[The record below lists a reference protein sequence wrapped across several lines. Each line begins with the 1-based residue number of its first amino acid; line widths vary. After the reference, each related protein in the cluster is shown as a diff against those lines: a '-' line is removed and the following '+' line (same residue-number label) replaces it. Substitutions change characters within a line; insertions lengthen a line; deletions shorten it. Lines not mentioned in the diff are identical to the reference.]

1 MSGSS
6 LPTPWSVRPLRS
18 VLSSLR
24 WISLALCTTLL
35 VLNAPSIAR
44 SQGLFLPTSSES
56 SHSNISWW
64 ETNKSYTC
72 GRLSCSDVILYGNI
86 TPSLTIAANPITEDE
101 QTISLQS
108 RAGLIQEA
116 FFALFQR
123 TRTYRVENPPP
134 QPLELPEDNLLSDDP
149 ERLLHPYTPKIAVG
163 IENQQVVV
171 FVDQQ
176 KGFARQTL
184 ATVTRIDAIHNGTTT
199 EELAK
204 KWRDLMRRQLSDLL
218 WGSEYDD
225 RNPGARQLLVF
236 KVALVA
242 ICTISLLHWLS
253 RWLKKRERA
262 IRQELHQLKN
272 SVKLVNPEGE
282 PTENLDAAS
291 QPQSLRNVF
300 HRQTVRHDRVTQ
312 ILQAWFDRFPK
323 LAQSKRTL
331 LLQRLNGLGLA
342 MRAIFGLQ
350 VFSIYTILLT
360 AAFVFPSLRSYVL
373 LISIQVFLLPLLWL
387 GITIADKISDVAIDY
402 MLDRW
407 AEDAQALDPHSQR
420 YALRVG
426 TYSPALKGFS
436 TFVFILLGL
445 YGTVTLLGINP
456 GALAGAAV
464 VAAVVA
470 YISQDLIRD
479 GINGALILWTDRYAV
494 GDVISV
500 LGITGL
506 VENMNLYITQIRAS
520 EGRLVTIP
528 NGKIVIVE
536 NLTKDWSRVEFK
548 IEIAYTADVKRALE
562 IIREVSEQMQK
573 EVEWRDKILEPPAI
587 LGVDNVTHQGVLIQV
602 WIQTLAMQ
610 QWAVG
615 REFRLRVKLAFD
627 REGIDI
633 GVPQRQVWYT
643 LNEAFF
649 EQSKDFQAE

>member
-225 RNPGARQLLVF
+225 RNPTARFQSRTGCDLYD
-236 KVALVA
+236 LVA
-242 ICTISLLHWLS
+242 TLAVSMAEKARASDTSRATPAQKLGETRQSRRRTHRKPRCCFTTAIAAERLS
-253 RWLKKRERA
+253 
-262 IRQELHQLKN
+262 Q
-272 SVKLVNPEGE
+272 
-282 PTENLDAAS
+282 
-291 QPQSLRNVF
+291 
-300 HRQTVRHDRVTQ
+300 
-312 ILQAWFDRFPK
+312 
-323 LAQSKRTL
+323 
-331 LLQRLNGLGLA
+331 
-342 MRAIFGLQ
+342 
-350 VFSIYTILLT
+350 
-360 AAFVFPSLRSYVL
+360 
-373 LISIQVFLLPLLWL
+373 
-387 GITIADKISDVAIDY
+387 
-402 MLDRW
+402 
-407 AEDAQALDPHSQR
+407 
-420 YALRVG
+420 
-426 TYSPALKGFS
+426 
-436 TFVFILLGL
+436 
-445 YGTVTLLGINP
+445 
-456 GALAGAAV
+456 
-464 VAAVVA
+464 
-470 YISQDLIRD
+470 
-479 GINGALILWTDRYAV
+479 TDRSTRSSNSDLTSLV
-494 GDVISV
+494 RSISK
-500 LGITGL
+500 TGSI
-506 VENMNLYITQIRAS
+506 EANS
-520 EGRLVTIP
+520 PVTA
-528 NGKIVIVE
+528 
-536 NLTKDWSRVEFK
+536 T
-548 IEIAYTADVKRALE
+548 
-562 IIREVSEQMQK
+562 
-573 EVEWRDKILEPPAI
+573 
-587 LGVDNVTHQGVLIQV
+587 
-602 WIQTLAMQ
+602 
-610 QWAVG
+610 
-615 REFRLRVKLAFD
+615 
-627 REGIDI
+627 
-633 GVPQRQVWYT
+633 
-643 LNEAFF
+643 
-649 EQSKDFQAE
+649 